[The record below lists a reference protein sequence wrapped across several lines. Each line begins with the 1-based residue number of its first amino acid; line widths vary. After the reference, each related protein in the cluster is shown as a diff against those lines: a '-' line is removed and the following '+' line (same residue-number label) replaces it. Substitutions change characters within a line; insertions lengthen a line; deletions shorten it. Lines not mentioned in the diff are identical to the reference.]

1 MVNTMTPKHLL
12 FLLCAVLLLSGVST
26 VSAQSR
32 ARWTILH
39 YSNMDNDLEKYIFGD
54 MMEIREAGSTNQ
66 VNLVAQIDRIDGY
79 ETRFGNWT
87 DTRRFYLTQQ
97 NRPTF
102 TFEQQVDLLAK
113 WLEENGIA
121 TYRDAYNT
129 LLADDR
135 QAVTDLFYQLDLHV
149 AFDQEP
155 VEILGEQNM
164 SDAQTLADFIAWGI
178 SNYPAD
184 RYMLVISSHGN
195 GWAGIGPDETDETIL
210 NLQAMR
216 DGIRAGLDAVGVGQ
230 FDIIGFDA
238 CLMAQYEVAVALAP
252 VADYLL
258 AAEEVIPGR
267 GWEYTTPYQALIA
280 NPNMGALALGQNI
293 IDAYMAHYAGNW
305 QKVDLHLINLTRMDG
320 VTQALANFERAART
334 NLRDLLTG
342 LGGAWNNAQKF
353 GGSAAESPNF
363 RGFLD
368 ITDFMKRLFFQST
381 ITPELSSS
389 ALEVIS
395 AIEYTIAYSRADEF
409 LSGANG
415 LSIYFPLNTTAYTAF
430 GINLG
435 YPTYAPADTASW
447 QAFFMAFHDTITSQ
461 LRPDNLNVELVEI
474 IATDNTVSIYDPPI
488 IVMDVQG
495 QGIASL
501 SVFSMWELPNGAQI
515 IVSDDQVARLL
526 YFDIGDETFQLVEY
540 DEGQFQYMWN
550 VFAPALSDGKNI
562 VPVLLE
568 TRTMQDAVVLGVYR
582 RANGDELEAALVYD
596 NIQERITALVGQ
608 TAQGAPFQVRIQ
620 PGDTFTP
627 IWQGFDP
634 NGNFVYELADTSLDL
649 TNGLPTLQ
657 YLPANDG
664 NYLIGVRIQDL
675 AGNIK
680 LDAERLTVQ
689 NRGLDASW
697 RGYKNAV
704 WGLNFLYP
712 FTWSEPSIFIT
723 QEGNPVII
731 MDNPVDEVNTIAIA
745 VYGAT
750 SLEDAIADSRSRLMR
765 ESEVTTYDQIVLTNF
780 PYSPTAFEFEY
791 TLAGIRVSG
800 IRLFYDIP
808 QNDGVYVLNMT
819 VRTGDYENGLNIV
832 GRLAQTISFFP
843 PRD

>member
-1 MVNTMTPKHLL
+1 MTHKRLL

-320 VTQALANFERAART
+320 
-334 NLRDLLTG
+334 
-342 LGGAWNNAQKF
+342 
-353 GGSAAESPNF
+353 
-363 RGFLD
+363 
-368 ITDFMKRLFFQST
+368 
-381 ITPELSSS
+381 
-389 ALEVIS
+389 
-395 AIEYTIAYSRADEF
+395 
-409 LSGANG
+409 
-415 LSIYFPLNTTAYTAF
+415 
-430 GINLG
+430 
-435 YPTYAPADTASW
+435 
-447 QAFFMAFHDTITSQ
+447 
-461 LRPDNLNVELVEI
+461 
-474 IATDNTVSIYDPPI
+474 
-488 IVMDVQG
+488 
-495 QGIASL
+495 
-501 SVFSMWELPNGAQI
+501 
-515 IVSDDQVARLL
+515 
-526 YFDIGDETFQLVEY
+526 
-540 DEGQFQYMWN
+540 
-550 VFAPALSDGKNI
+550 
-562 VPVLLE
+562 
-568 TRTMQDAVVLGVYR
+568 
-582 RANGDELEAALVYD
+582 
-596 NIQERITALVGQ
+596 
-608 TAQGAPFQVRIQ
+608 
-620 PGDTFTP
+620 
-627 IWQGFDP
+627 
-634 NGNFVYELADTSLDL
+634 
-649 TNGLPTLQ
+649 
-657 YLPANDG
+657 
-664 NYLIGVRIQDL
+664 
-675 AGNIK
+675 
-680 LDAERLTVQ
+680 
-689 NRGLDASW
+689 
-697 RGYKNAV
+697 
-704 WGLNFLYP
+704 
-712 FTWSEPSIFIT
+712 
-723 QEGNPVII
+723 
-731 MDNPVDEVNTIAIA
+731 
-745 VYGAT
+745 
-750 SLEDAIADSRSRLMR
+750 
-765 ESEVTTYDQIVLTNF
+765 
-780 PYSPTAFEFEY
+780 
-791 TLAGIRVSG
+791 
-800 IRLFYDIP
+800 
-808 QNDGVYVLNMT
+808 
-819 VRTGDYENGLNIV
+819 
-832 GRLAQTISFFP
+832 
-843 PRD
+843 